1 MNREESL
8 KNWESLK
15 AFDADFARIV
25 GEAGKEFDC
34 PTVAVIYGNT
44 VAWDGWL
51 KCFEPRQREQRP
63 QQQALQQAAPAQ
75 TGGFDD
81 DIPF

>member
-25 GEAGKEFDC
+25 GEAGKAFDC
-34 PTVAVIYGNT
+34 PTVAVIYGKRK
-44 VAWDGWL
+44 A
-51 KCFEPRQREQRP
+51 EPE
-63 QQQALQQAAPAQ
+63 APKYVEP
-75 TGGFDD
+75 FDAD
-81 DIPF
+81 

>member
-34 PTVAVIYGNT
+34 PTVAVIYGKRK
-44 VAWDGWL
+44 A
-51 KCFEPRQREQRP
+51 EPKTP
-63 QQQALQQAAPAQ
+63 KYVP
-75 TGGFDD
+75 
-81 DIPF
+81 PFA